1 MGVFDVQHKKGPFN
15 GGTGRDLIFSHVM
28 YSDTAGRSWRVG
40 AAIPGGNECHSVLAR
55 DGSLLMTMRTNTLK
69 RNFAWSTDKG
79 ASFSAPTNKPFP
91 YDYAGGQCEST
102 MLALPGPTRPL
113 LLSTPFSQYDKNTST
128 NPGALVPPRANGTLF
143 ISRDNGHNW
152 EFYRSVLSNG
162 LNVGFGYSAMT
173 VIK

>member
-1 MGVFDVQHKKGPFN
+1 
-15 GGTGRDLIFSHVM
+15 
-28 YSDTAGRSWRVG
+28 
-40 AAIPGGNECHSVLAR
+40 
-55 DGSLLMTMRTNTLK
+55 MTMRTNTLK

-143 ISRDNGHNW
+143 ISYDSGHHW